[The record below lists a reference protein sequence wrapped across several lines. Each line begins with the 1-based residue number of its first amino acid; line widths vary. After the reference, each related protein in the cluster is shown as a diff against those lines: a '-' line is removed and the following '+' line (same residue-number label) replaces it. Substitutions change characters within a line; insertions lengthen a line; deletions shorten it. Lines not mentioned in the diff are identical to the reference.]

1 MAVTLRE
8 RIRALLDS
16 ADEDEA
22 AGEDD
27 LDEGDEAAADEEEA
41 DAEGELDEEEADEES
56 EGGVEDETPGGADAE
71 EDDAEDEDLRAV
83 IRDQAAMIETYR
95 NRLAEAG
102 LLDEAEEVAAGDEA
116 EDVEDEDVVEA
127 FERDYA
133 ERQARLAEIGD

>member
-27 LDEGDEAAADEEEA
+27 LDEGDEAAADEEAA
-41 DAEGELDEEEADEES
+41 DAEGDLDEAEADEES
-56 EGGVEDETPGGADAE
+56 EGGAEDETPGGADAE

-83 IRDQAAMIETYR
+83 IREQAAMIETYR

-102 LLDEAEEVAAGDEA
+102 LLDEAEEVAAGDE
-116 EDVEDEDVVEA
+116 DEDEDVVEA